1 MIANLEPERPPGKRV
16 TPYEDTA
23 RQHDSHWTL
32 RLAIYSPP
40 PCGSLRVPLPH
51 SRTVSYTPEP
61 RPTGRLRY
69 QEAESVLPANV
80 RGPGAERQFS
90 KPDASFSDRA
100 LVRQRAKPPASSSAR
115 GRKWADFDHLP
126 CARWSFCYHLVLVR
140 GRYERFLTRFGGT
153 VDAKWPPPA
162 VTLVTFPPARR
173 VRPVGW
179 AFLSQTARNRWSET
193 YHCTPIVVT
202 WLPLCCIATT
212 YHARPGPQP
221 RLSCYIPSTC
231 LLPLMCLSMPSTAA
245 TGSVST
251 ASLPP
256 VRPSTSRVRRFTTSG
271 APVTGGTGDT
281 WV

>member
-16 TPYEDTA
+16 TPYQDTA

-179 AFLSQTARNRWSET
+179 AFLSQTARDRWSET
-193 YHCTPIVVT
+193 YHCAPIVVT
-202 WLPLCCIATT
+202 WLPLCCVATT
-212 YHARPGPQP
+212 YLCPPGTTATPVMLYTQ
-221 RLSCYIPSTC
+221 R
-231 LLPLMCLSMPSTAA
+231 LPLGDDVPLDAVYGSHRVGLDGEFAA
-245 TGSVST
+245 GQALHV
-251 ASLPP
+251 ARKE
-256 VRPSTSRVRRFTTSG
+256 VHHIGRAGHRWDR
-271 APVTGGTGDT
+271 
-281 WV
+281 